1 MGKIQILNKLPTSI
15 PTKNPATIPFDA
27 ASNSFLRIL
36 EVRNEYKKIAAQ
48 EKTKREVI
56 GAWRDV
62 RLAELKNQQEIL
74 RLYLEN
80 TFKERRKMIDGL
92 FEALDKGME
101 AGNIHVIDTAIN
113 GIVNI
118 AKDSPLKQVDNLIAA
133 LKNDNVKV
141 IDF

>member
-1 MGKIQILNKLPTSI
+1 MGKIQILNKL

-27 ASNSFLRIL
+27 ASNSFFRIL
-36 EVRNEYKKIAAQ
+36 EARNEYKKIAAQ

-92 FEALDKGME
+92 
-101 AGNIHVIDTAIN
+101 I
-113 GIVNI
+113 
-118 AKDSPLKQVDNLIAA
+118 
-133 LKNDNVKV
+133 
-141 IDF
+141 

>member
-118 AKDSPLKQVDNLIAA
+118 AKDSPLKQVDNL
-133 LKNDNVKV
+133 KV

>member
-1 MGKIQILNKLPTSI
+1 MGKIQILNKL

-27 ASNSFLRIL
+27 ASNSFFRIL
-36 EVRNEYKKIAAQ
+36 EARNEYKKIAAQ

-92 FEALDKGME
+92 LEALDKGME

-113 GIVNI
+113 GIVSI